1 MEKHNL
7 KTVKPK
13 STRKKFK
20 TKVLKIFILITLAPL
35 FIVSLSNLYL
45 VVKTRQQNILEIQNL
60 AIENAQEK
68 IIKYLNEKSEGLNL
82 VVTATGQSQYQLQSI
97 RQMPVNNLY
106 FLLNN
111 AYNSSQPNTMDF
123 IDQDGYIIVK
133 INNNGSIAFN
143 RDYLDQFGDEILY
156 TDKYN
161 REYAREDVQTI
172 SQLESDVRTSEDYL
186 EAIKGEQYFG
196 SLEFVNNRPMMRMA
210 SQIRNENDEIIGVV
224 SAEIGLTEV
233 SVITNDIILG
243 SKGYLYAIAKNG
255 QVIASGNTTFA
266 KAGDNLTDIPLV
278 NQVVSKR
285 EALGLEEYKTYNDN
299 LGKKVVFAGQ
309 PMTEI
314 DWFVFS
320 QWPHQDAFSVINNIL
335 MWSIIIAGLTLLL
348 IIILGAYFAQQIIRP
363 INILSKGAR
372 EISQGNLEYRLKLK
386 TNDEFEVLGEQ
397 FNEMIKILKEN
408 RKLRDEFVFIAAHE
422 LRTPV
427 TAIRGYVSMILEKT
441 FGEVPVKIKENL
453 LIVNRSN
460 DRLVQLVQD
469 LLEVARSEA
478 GKMKIEMKEA
488 NISSNVKV
496 VMDELKSLSDEKS
509 IRLIYNKPS
518 KEIKIL
524 ADSYKLNEVIT
535 NLVGNAI
542 KYTLD
547 KGSIEI
553 SHEQQG
559 DMLITHIKDHGM
571 GMSEENMKKLF
582 SKFYRVQ
589 TEQTNNIEGTGLGLF
604 ICKEIV
610 ERMNGKIWVKSKV
623 GEGSTF
629 SFSLKLA

>member
-1 MEKHNL
+1 M
-7 KTVKPK
+7 
-13 STRKKFK
+13 
-20 TKVLKIFILITLAPL
+20 PL

-45 VVKTRQQNILEIQNL
+45 VIKTRQQNILEIQNL

-68 IIKYLNEKSEGLNL
+68 INKYLNEKSEGLNL
-82 VVTATGQSQYQLQSI
+82 VVTATGQSQYQLRSI
-97 RQMPVNNLY
+97 RQMPANNIY

-111 AYNSSQPNTMDF
+111 AYNSSQPNAMDF
-123 IDQDGYIIVK
+123 IDKDGYIIVK

-143 RDYLDQFGDEILY
+143 RDYLNQFGDEVLY
-156 TDKYN
+156 TDQDN
-161 REYAREDVQTI
+161 REYTRKDVQII
-172 SQLESDVRTSEDYL
+172 SQLESDIRTSEDYL
-186 EAIKGEQYFG
+186 AAIKGEQYFG
-196 SLEFVNNRPMMRMA
+196 ALEFVNNRPMMRMA
-210 SQIRNENDEIIGVV
+210 AQIRNENDEIIGVV

-233 SVITNDIILG
+233 SVITENITLG
-243 SKGYLYAIAKNG
+243 NEGYLYTAAKNG
-255 QVIASGNTTFA
+255 QVIASGHTEFA
-266 KAGDNLTDIPLV
+266 KVGENLLDIPLV
-278 NQVVSKR
+278 NQVVNQKQ
-285 EALGLEEYKTYNDN
+285 ALGLEEYETYNDN
-299 LGKKVVFAGQ
+299 SGQKVVFAGQ
-309 PMTEI
+309 PMNEV

-320 QWPHQDAFSVINNIL
+320 QWPNQDAFSVINNIL

-348 IIILGAYFAQQIIRP
+348 IIIFGAYFARQIIRP
-363 INILSKGAR
+363 INILTKGAK
-372 EISQGNLEYRLKLK
+372 EISQGNLEYQLKLK
-386 TNDEFEVLGEQ
+386 TNDEFEVLGEK
-397 FNEMIKILKEN
+397 FNDMIKVLKEN
-408 RKLRDEFVFIAAHE
+408 RKLRDAFVFIAAHE

-427 TAIRGYVSMILEKT
+427 TAIRGYISMILEET
-441 FGEVPVKIKENL
+441 FGKVPEKIKENL
-453 LIVNRSN
+453 LIVNHSN

-478 GKMKIEMKEA
+478 GKMKIDMKE
-488 NISSNVKV
+488 NDISASIKII
-496 VMDELKSLSDEKS
+496 MDELKSLSEKKG
-509 IRLIYNKPS
+509 IELIYNKPE
-518 KEIKIL
+518 KEIKVL

-535 NLVGNAI
+535 NLAGNAI

-553 SHEQQG
+553 SHEEQG

-589 TEQTNNIEGTGLGLF
+589 TEETNNIEGTGLGLF
-604 ICKEIV
+604 ICKEII